1 MEPSENEK
9 RAVSHTEYAHQL
21 KTRLTKAFK
30 TAKDVLH
37 TAHKTQKHFYD
48 RWARAN
54 VFKEGDL
61 VLWLDRKTR
70 RGRCMNLNRPWT
82 GPWKIIKRL
91 GEVVYRI
98 KYEGS
103 ERVGVKRRIVH
114 HNQLKRFHDVREPE
128 TAGTNTENLQKDEN
142 GFATNDAVVV
152 IDGRTLQR
160 QLKTRQ

>member
-1 MEPSENEK
+1 MK
-9 RAVSHTEYAHQL
+9 
-21 KTRLTKAFK
+21 
-30 TAKDVLH
+30 
-37 TAHKTQKHFYD
+37 
-48 RWARAN
+48 
-54 VFKEGDL
+54 
-61 VLWLDRKTR
+61 
-70 RGRCMNLNRPWT
+70 LNRPWT

-142 GFATNDAVVV
+142 GLATNDAVVV
-152 IDGRTLQR
+152 IDGPDVTASVEDEAIERNNNEREEQPRDTDNNERPQR
-160 QLKTRQ
+160 ERRPPDWFVDYHMDF